1 MDTKI
6 TTKDGLLSITHWN
19 KNEEQIQAGKS
30 QRYLK
35 HQNYYSYTS
44 HNTKKGALIGTWT
57 RIQTSTMH
65 KEDLLDAVV
74 MKSKELYALHYPKK
88 KILRSLAYMH
98 KKHQGDLW
106 DSALAKVKYSDLAW
120 WTKTKNMEGKKC
132 ASNGP
137 KAEPP
142 MRRLNLGW
150 LLDALEACGL

>member
-1 MDTKI
+1 M
-6 TTKDGLLSITHWN
+6 TTVFVKTHWN

-74 MKSKELYALHYPKK
+74 MKSKELHALHYPKK

-98 KKHQGDLW
+98 KKHQGDQW
-106 DSALAKVKYSDLAW
+106 DSALAMVKYSDLGGQKQ
-120 WTKTKNMEGKKC
+120 KTWRGRNVL
-132 ASNGP
+132 ATVQRPSHP
-137 KAEPP
+137 
-142 MRRLNLGW
+142 
-150 LLDALEACGL
+150 